1 MRPPQPGCAW
11 ASSLCGL
18 PRPPRP
24 TLLPYT
30 TLFRSVGLEA
40 LDDLARD
47 PLAEQR
53 LDLAEQA
60 LLVDADQRDR
70 VAGRPG
76 PARPAD
82 AVNVVLGDH
91 GQLEVH
97 DVRQVLDVEAAR
109 RDLRCDEDRRPAGL
123 EVIQRLDPLALALV
137 AVDRGRGD
145 AVALE
150 LLGEVVGAVLGPGED
165 EGLLDPAA
173 PNEGAQQLALAMPV
187 DRVDDL

>member
-76 PARPAD
+76 RSEEHTSE
-82 AVNVVLGDH
+82 L
-91 GQLEVH
+91 QS
-97 DVRQVLDVEAAR
+97 R
-109 RDLRCDEDRRPAGL
+109 RDLVCRLLLETKYGWTAARCGHAGAHRR
-123 EVIQRLDPLALALV
+123 RT
-137 AVDRGRGD
+137 
-145 AVALE
+145 
-150 LLGEVVGAVLGPGED
+150 
-165 EGLLDPAA
+165 
-173 PNEGAQQLALAMPV
+173 
-187 DRVDDL
+187 